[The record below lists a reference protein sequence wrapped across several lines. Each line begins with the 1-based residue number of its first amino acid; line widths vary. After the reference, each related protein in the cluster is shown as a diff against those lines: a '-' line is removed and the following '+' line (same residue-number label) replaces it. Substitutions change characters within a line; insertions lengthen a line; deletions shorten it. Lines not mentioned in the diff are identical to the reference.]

1 VPFEAA
7 IAEKEV
13 IIETNY
19 VVQGDESG
27 SIVPKEDIINAFS
40 YGPQLVPI
48 SSILE
53 AGSKVFEEKN
63 LRFLGFV
70 DKAKVPRHCLMS

>member
-1 VPFEAA
+1 MIV
-7 IAEKEV
+7 
-13 IIETNY
+13 ETNY
-19 VVQGDESG
+19 ILQGDNETQ
-27 SIVPKEDIINAFS
+27 IVDKENIINAFS

-53 AGSKVFEEKN
+53 AGSKIFEDKN

-70 DKAKVPRHCLMS
+70 DKNKVPRHCLMS